1 MGKIIDDAA
10 VLEEKAEEFK
20 KAEAIDKNA
29 DKQWLEAVCFFK
41 RWYVKT
47 CMQIREPSRA
57 PGMRS
62 SEMLVTTHCF
72 RDELENIWFNIQVSF
87 CQTS

>member
-29 DKQWLEAVCFFK
+29 DKQ
-41 RWYVKT
+41 
-47 CMQIREPSRA
+47 
-57 PGMRS
+57 
-62 SEMLVTTHCF
+62 
-72 RDELENIWFNIQVSF
+72 
-87 CQTS
+87 